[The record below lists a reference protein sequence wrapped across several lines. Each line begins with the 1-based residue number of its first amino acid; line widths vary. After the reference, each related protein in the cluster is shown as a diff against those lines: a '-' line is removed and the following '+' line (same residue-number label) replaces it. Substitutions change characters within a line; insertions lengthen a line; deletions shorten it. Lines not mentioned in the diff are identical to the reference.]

1 METALET
8 SAAQSVWNIVSKES
22 NSNNTKCR
30 KQIWSNI
37 WNTWRVLKVLVKWN
51 WWWNAICVSISLN
64 FEIYF
69 LELPWE
75 IVSDVISAHYHKK
88 DCEKPNVFLV
98 QGFCTL
104 KTEITRFISY
114 RISSSDLIY
123 GRFVDL
129 LNPSFEITGYPCNVI
144 GSRRYDLFTSRTI
157 TFALNRI
164 FFAANENGTVKKKQ
178 PIRF

>member
-1 METALET
+1 MKHLKGLEST
-8 SAAQSVWNIVSKES
+8 GEMK
-22 NSNNTKCR
+22 
-30 KQIWSNI
+30 
-37 WNTWRVLKVLVKWN
+37 LVVKSYLCFN
-51 WWWNAICVSISLN
+51 LFEF

-123 GRFVDL
+123 GQFLDINICR
-129 LNPSFEITGYPCNVI
+129 
-144 GSRRYDLFTSRTI
+144 
-157 TFALNRI
+157 
-164 FFAANENGTVKKKQ
+164 
-178 PIRF
+178 